1 MALALACKSFL
12 LQKAYSKGTRHEV
25 QQPLQFMPMWNSPL
39 NTCWPRPHLSWR
51 NAYLA
56 ILRVRRRGSSRF
68 DNFSPQNGLEGKQ
81 TSKTTPPP
89 IWQVREFVIQCN
101 YQSVLTSFSWSK
113 DNSIKSWHRISWKT
127 YQFQFLHKK
136 RELLWWSR
144 TSSDKVAI
152 VSQAQIWFKRWLLN
166 TLYNPNYVL
175 LINSQSKH
183 Q

>member
-12 LQKAYSKGTRHEV
+12 LQKAYSKGACHEV
-25 QQPLQFMPMWNSPL
+25 PQPLQFTPMWNLLL

-51 NAYLA
+51 HANLA
-56 ILRVRRRGSSRF
+56 ILKSEKKGKLEIWQLLTPKWLRR
-68 DNFSPQNGLEGKQ
+68 K

-89 IWQVREFVIQCN
+89 IWQVRKFVIQCN

-127 YQFQFLHKK
+127 NQFQFLHTKK